1 MKEYWEQ
8 AERLRRRINRK
19 IHEIYL
25 LRQRAEGMNGSG
37 INDMPKTVSPDHSK
51 MEGTVFKI
59 MALEQDIKDTQQEYD
74 ALIANMERCIKAVDD
89 ADDRDLLTKR
99 YLEFKSWDTIA
110 AEMFIS
116 MRQAYYIHNKALK
129 SLQSDAVQFT
139 CKHR

>member
-1 MKEYWEQ
+1 MKEYWNKM
-8 AERLRRRINRK
+8 ERLRKRINRK
-19 IHEIYL
+19 IHEIHL

-37 INDMPKTVSPDHSK
+37 INDMPRTVSPDHSK

-74 ALIANMERCIKAVDD
+74 SLLADMERHIKATAD

-99 YLEFKSWDTIA
+99 YLEFKSWNVIA

-116 MRQAYYIHNKALK
+116 KRKAYYLHNKALK
-129 SLQSDAVQFT
+129 SLQFDAVQFT
-139 CKHR
+139 

>member
-1 MKEYWEQ
+1 MKEYLKKVEC
-8 AERLRRRINRK
+8 LRRHIPRK
-19 IHEIYL
+19 KHEIYL
-25 LRQRAEGMNGSG
+25 LHQQAEGMNGSG
-37 INDMPKTVSPDHSK
+37 ISNMPRTVSPDHSK

-74 ALIANMERCIKAVDD
+74 ALIADMERRIKAVDD

-116 MRQAYYIHNKALK
+116 KRKAYYLHNKALK
-129 SLQSDAVQFT
+129 SLQSDAVPFT
-139 CKHR
+139 

>member
-1 MKEYWEQ
+1 MKEYWNKMEQ
-8 AERLRRRINRK
+8 LRKRINRK

-37 INDMPKTVSPDHSK
+37 INDMPKTVSPDRSK

-59 MALEQDIKDTQQEYD
+59 MALEQDIQETQAEYD

-116 MRQAYYIHNKALK
+116 KRQAYYIHNKALK

-139 CKHR
+139 

>member
-1 MKEYWEQ
+1 MKEYLKKVEC
-8 AERLRRRINRK
+8 LRRRIQRK
-19 IHEIYL
+19 KHEIYL
-25 LRQRAEGMNGSG
+25 LHQQAEGMNGSG
-37 INDMPKTVSPDHSK
+37 ISNMPRTVSPDHSK

-74 ALIANMERCIKAVDD
+74 ALIADMERRIKAVDD

-116 MRQAYYIHNKALK
+116 KRKAYYLHNKALK
-129 SLQSDAVQFT
+129 SLQSDAVSFT
-139 CKHR
+139 

>member
-19 IHEIYL
+19 INEIHV
-25 LRQRAEGMNGSG
+25 LRQRAEGMNGTSS
-37 INDMPKTVSPDHSK
+37 DAMPRISSPDRSK
-51 MEGTVFKI
+51 MEVTVFKI

-74 ALIANMERCIKAVDD
+74 ALIADIERRIKAVDD

-99 YLEFKSWDTIA
+99 YLEFKSWNTIA

-116 MRQAYYIHNKALK
+116 KRKAYYLHNKALK

-139 CKHR
+139 